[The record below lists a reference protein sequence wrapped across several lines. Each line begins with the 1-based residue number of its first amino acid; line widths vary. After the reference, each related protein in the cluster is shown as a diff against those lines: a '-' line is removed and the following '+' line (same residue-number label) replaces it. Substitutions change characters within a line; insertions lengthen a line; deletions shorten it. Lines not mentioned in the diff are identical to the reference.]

1 MVPQGS
7 RERLETLCSDGG
19 DIIARM
25 GGYFIAGFE
34 RLLADRA
41 DHPAVFALSERRVL
55 SFADLAYES
64 EAIKSRFESA
74 RVPNGSC
81 VLALA
86 GNRSSWFSLFLAC
99 LARGD
104 VLMSLDAQT
113 SSTEAWQ
120 LASRYGVSAMVA
132 PASREDLYGTGV
144 RAVQELPGDLRLLSL
159 DRAPTGAFEEA
170 SLLKLTSGS
179 VGTPRAVL
187 VSQDDLWNDGRH
199 IVEAMAI
206 REEDVSYGV
215 ISLSHSYGLGNLVA
229 PLFMQGTPVAL
240 RDLFLPGQLFED
252 ARATN
257 VSVFPGVP
265 FLFEQI
271 LAQLRERGL
280 PPSLRLLVTAGARI
294 KENLVA
300 RFKEELG
307 VKIHSFYGSS
317 ETGGITYD
325 DDDEVGDPLSVGRV
339 MPETEVTLRG
349 NDSAFSTEKRIHV
362 RGNAVARGY
371 VEASDGDEM
380 SEFLDDGFL
389 TGDLGRLDERG
400 RLYLTGRVSSFV
412 NVAGRKVD
420 PDEAEIVLLAMP
432 EIADAKVLGLPC
444 DRRGQKLVAFVV
456 PLSGEL
462 SPARVRTYC
471 AEKLSPHKIPRDL
484 ILLDSLPLTARG
496 KIDRRALEQLTR
508 SGSDVQE
515 PSDI

>member
-1 MVPQGS
+1 
-7 RERLETLCSDGG
+7 
-19 DIIARM
+19 M

-34 RLLADRA
+34 RLLTDRA

-55 SFADLAYES
+55 SFADLACEY

-74 RVPNGSC
+74 RVPDGSC

-86 GNRSSWFSLFLAC
+86 GNRSSWFGLFLAC

-113 SSTEAWQ
+113 SSAEAWK

-132 PASREDLYGTGV
+132 PSSREDLGGAGV
-144 RAVQELPGDLRLLSL
+144 RAVEELPGDLRLLSL
-159 DRAPTGAFEEA
+159 DRAPPGPFEGA

-179 VGTPRAVL
+179 MGTPKAVL
-187 VSQDDLWNDGRH
+187 VSEENLWNDGLH
-199 IVEAMAI
+199 IVEAMGI
-206 REEDVSYGV
+206 REEDVNYGV
-215 ISLSHSYGLGNLVA
+215 IPLSHSYGLGNLVA
-229 PLFMQGTPVAL
+229 PLFIQGTAVAL

-252 ARATN
+252 ARETKI
-257 VSVFPGVP
+257 SILPGVP
-265 FLFEQI
+265 FLFDQI
-271 LAQLRERGL
+271 LAHLREHGL

-294 KENLVA
+294 EENLVA
-300 RFKEELG
+300 QFKEKLG
-307 VKIHSFYGSS
+307 AKIHSFYGSS

-325 DDDEVGDPLSVGRV
+325 AEDQLSDPLTVGRV
-339 MPETEVTLRG
+339 LPETEVTLRG
-349 NDSAFSTEKRIHV
+349 NGLRIHV

-371 VEASDGDEM
+371 LEASEEDEAC
-380 SEFLDDGFL
+380 EFLDGGFL
-389 TGDLGRLDERG
+389 TGDLGRLDDRG
-400 RLYLTGRVSSFV
+400 RLFLTGRVSSFV

-420 PDEAEIVLLAMP
+420 PGEAESVLLAMP

-444 DRRGQKLVAFVV
+444 ERRGQKLVAFVV

-496 KIDRRALEQLTR
+496 KIDRRALEELTR
-508 SGSDVQE
+508 SGSDVRE
-515 PSDI
+515 PSET

>member
-1 MVPQGS
+1 MNGP
-7 RERLETLCSDGG
+7 
-19 DIIARM
+19 
-25 GGYFIAGFE
+25 FIAGFE

-41 DHPAVFALSERRVL
+41 HHPAIFALSERRVL
-55 SFADLAYES
+55 SFADLAHEFQ
-64 EAIKSRFESA
+64 ATKAVFDAA
-74 RVPNGSC
+74 RVPEGSC
-81 VLALA
+81 VLSLA
-86 GNRSSWFSLFLAC
+86 GNRPSWFALFLAC

-113 SSTEAWQ
+113 SSMETGQ
-120 LASRYGVSAMVA
+120 LASRYGASAMVA
-132 PASREDLYGTGV
+132 PSSREDLAGGG
-144 RAVQELPGDLRLLSL
+144 ALGVQELPGDLRLLSL
-159 DRAPTGAFEEA
+159 NSVNNVNRDPPGSFEDA

-187 VSQDDLWNDGRH
+187 VSQENLWNDGRH
-199 IVEAMAI
+199 IVEAMGI
-206 REEDVSYGV
+206 REDDVSYGV
-215 ISLSHSYGLGNLVA
+215 IPLSHSYGLGNLVA
-229 PLFMQGTPVAL
+229 PLFIQGTPVAL
-240 RDLFLPGQLFED
+240 RDLFLPGKLVED
-252 ARATN
+252 ARATGI
-257 VSVFPGVP
+257 SVFPGVP

-271 LAQLRERGL
+271 LAQLRECGL

-294 KENLVA
+294 NETLVA
-300 RFKEELG
+300 SFQEELG
-307 VKIHSFYGSS
+307 VKVHSFYGSS

-325 DDDEVGDPLSVGRV
+325 DEDQIRDPLSVGRA
-339 MPETEVTLRG
+339 MPETEVTLRED
-349 NDSAFSTEKRIHV
+349 DSASTQKRIYV

-371 VEASDGDEM
+371 VEASEGDEV

-420 PDEAEIVLLAMP
+420 PNEAESVLLEMP

-456 PLSGEL
+456 PRSGEL
-462 SPARVRTYC
+462 SPARVRSYC

-496 KIDRRALEQLTR
+496 KVDRRALEQLTR

-515 PSDI
+515 SSDI

>member
-1 MVPQGS
+1 VL
-7 RERLETLCSDGG
+7 LEGG
-19 DIIARM
+19 DIIAWM
-25 GGYFIAGFE
+25 GERFIAGFE

-55 SFADLAYES
+55 SFADLACEYE
-64 EAIKSRFESA
+64 EMKSRFESA
-74 RVPNGSC
+74 RVPRGSC

-86 GNRSSWFSLFLAC
+86 GNRSSWFALFLSC

-113 SSTEAWQ
+113 SSSEAWQ

-132 PASREDLYGTGV
+132 PASREDFAGSAFPV
-144 RAVQELPGDLRLLSL
+144 VQELPGDLRLLSL
-159 DRAPTGAFEEA
+159 AREPPGSFEGA

-179 VGTPRAVL
+179 AGTPKAVL
-187 VSQDDLWNDGRH
+187 VSEENLWNDGLH
-199 IVEAMAI
+199 IVEAMGI
-206 REEDVSYGV
+206 REDDVNYGV
-215 ISLSHSYGLGNLVA
+215 IPLSHSYGLGNLVA
-229 PLFMQGTPVAL
+229 PLFIQGTAVAL
-240 RDLFLPGQLFED
+240 RDLFLPGQLYED

-257 VSVFPGVP
+257 ISIFPGVP

-271 LAQLRERGL
+271 LAQLREHGL
-280 PPSLRLLVTAGARI
+280 PPSVRLLVTAGARI
-294 KENLVA
+294 KEALVA
-300 RFKEELG
+300 VFKEELG
-307 VKIHSFYGSS
+307 AKIHSFYGSS

-325 DDDEVGDPLSVGRV
+325 DEDEVSDPLTVGRV

-349 NDSAFSTEKRIHV
+349 QDSSPSSQARIHV
-362 RGNAVARGY
+362 RGDAVARGY
-371 VEASDGDEM
+371 VEASDEDEIG
-380 SEFLDDGFL
+380 EFLDDGFL

-400 RLYLTGRVSSFV
+400 RLFLTGRVSSFV

-420 PDEAEIVLLAMP
+420 PNEAESVLLAMP

-496 KIDRRALEQLTR
+496 KVDRTALEELTR
-508 SGSDVQE
+508 SGSSVQE
-515 PSDI
+515 PSEP